1 MASYELDEPAT
12 DSTFDESAYLLAN
25 PDVARAVQ
33 AGQLASGRQHF
44 DLYGRS
50 ESPPR
55 MMRMAARIHES
66 KRRKQKRILPLLR
79 PDAAAVIHDDHVNCL
94 PSEMRARWNITDT
107 DAVSSHPYCAEILE
121 LVARHEGGLVL
132 DAGAGKRPVSYDHV
146 VNYEIVAYDTTDVVG
161 VGEELPFADESFDA
175 VISNAVLEHVKDP
188 FRCAREI
195 ARVLK
200 PGGELFCAVPLLQPL
215 HGYPHHYYNMT
226 AQGLRNLFAD
236 HLDVERIE
244 VTRQLLPIWSLTWI
258 CSSWAAGLSGS
269 AKDEFLS
276 MRIADFIGR
285 PEPHLDRTYVTQ
297 LPPAVN
303 SELASGHA
311 LFARK
316 PGSIAAGGGTQS

>member
-1 MASYELDEPAT
+1 
-12 DSTFDESAYLLAN
+12 
-25 PDVARAVQ
+25 
-33 AGQLASGRQHF
+33 
-44 DLYGRS
+44 
-50 ESPPR
+50 
-55 MMRMAARIHES
+55 
-66 KRRKQKRILPLLR
+66 
-79 PDAAAVIHDDHVNCL
+79 
-94 PSEMRARWNITDT
+94 
-107 DAVSSHPYCAEILE
+107 
-121 LVARHEGGLVL
+121 
-132 DAGAGKRPVSYDHV
+132 
-146 VNYEIVAYDTTDVVG
+146 
-161 VGEELPFADESFDA
+161 
-175 VISNAVLEHVKDP
+175 
-188 FRCAREI
+188 
-195 ARVLK
+195 
-200 PGGELFCAVPLLQPL
+200 
-215 HGYPHHYYNMT
+215 MT

>member
-12 DSTFDESAYLLAN
+12 GSTFDESAYLLAN

-94 PSEMRARWNITDT
+94 PSEMRARWNITD
-107 DAVSSHPYCAEILE
+107 
-121 LVARHEGGLVL
+121 
-132 DAGAGKRPVSYDHV
+132 AGKRPVSYDHV

-269 AKDEFLS
+269 AKDECLS
-276 MRIADFIGR
+276 MRIADFIVR